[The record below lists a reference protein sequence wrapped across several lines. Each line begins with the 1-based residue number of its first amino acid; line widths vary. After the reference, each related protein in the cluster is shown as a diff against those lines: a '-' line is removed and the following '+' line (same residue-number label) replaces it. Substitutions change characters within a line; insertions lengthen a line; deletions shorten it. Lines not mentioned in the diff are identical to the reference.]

1 MQSNLEC
8 FSCFLDHG
16 LDVARRAG
24 LDEEAQREV
33 LNEVARMLPGF
44 ELSTRPPAM
53 SLAIHRAIHRLTEIR
68 DPFEDEK
75 RLSNELA
82 LGNAPLI
89 RSRIGASADPLK
101 AAVEYAIAGNSLD
114 FGAFRDLDI
123 ADAIDRLVA
132 GEEHR
137 ITREDSSVFRLEDF
151 RRDAEK
157 SRTLLFI
164 TDNAG
169 EIVMDMILM
178 ETLFAINPGLDITA
192 AVRNSPIINDATAE
206 DASSIG
212 LDSLV
217 RVISSGSNAPG
228 TPLDHCSPEFLERF
242 RQADMVIAKGQ
253 GNYETLSESPR
264 EVYLLFKVK
273 CPVVARDSG
282 GRMGDVMLVTS
293 KAEPDSC

>member
-33 LNEVARMLPGF
+33 LNEVARMLPNF
-44 ELSTRPPAM
+44 ELSTKPPVM
-53 SLAIHRAIHRLTEIR
+53 SLFISRAISKLTDVR
-68 DPFEDEK
+68 DPFAEEK

-82 LGNAPLI
+82 LVNAPLI
-89 RSRIGASADPLK
+89 HSRIVGSSDPLK
-101 AAVEYAIAGNSLD
+101 TAVEYAIAGNSID

-123 ADAIDRLVA
+123 ADAIERLVA

-137 ITREDSSVFRLEDF
+137 IAREDSSVFRLENF

-157 SRTLLFI
+157 ARTLLFI

-169 EIVMDMILM
+169 EIVLDMILM
-178 ETLFAINPGLDITA
+178 ETLLAINPGLEITA
-192 AVRNSPIINDATAE
+192 AVRNSPIINDATRE
-206 DASSIG
+206 DAGTIG

-217 RVISSGSNAPG
+217 RVISSGSNSPG
-228 TPLDHCSPEFLERF
+228 TPLEHCTPDFLERF
-242 RQADMVIAKGQ
+242 HHADMVIAKGQ
-253 GNYETLSESPR
+253 GNYETLSEAPR

-282 GRMGDVMLVTS
+282 GRMGDIMLVTS
-293 KAEPDSC
+293 DIRPDSF